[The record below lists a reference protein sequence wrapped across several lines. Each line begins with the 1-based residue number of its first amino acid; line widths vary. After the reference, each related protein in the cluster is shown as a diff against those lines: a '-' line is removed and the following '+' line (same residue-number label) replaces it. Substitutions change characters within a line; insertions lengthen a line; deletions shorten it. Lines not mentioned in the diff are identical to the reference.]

1 MHRHHANSHA
11 IEAPPCRLH
20 RRRPYRPLP
29 AAGPAPPRMW
39 TNRWRRTGEQAA
51 SPFVTARTG

>member
-29 AAGPAPPRMW
+29 AAGPARRECGQTVGGVRASRPPR
-39 TNRWRRTGEQAA
+39 RSSRRAQG
-51 SPFVTARTG
+51 